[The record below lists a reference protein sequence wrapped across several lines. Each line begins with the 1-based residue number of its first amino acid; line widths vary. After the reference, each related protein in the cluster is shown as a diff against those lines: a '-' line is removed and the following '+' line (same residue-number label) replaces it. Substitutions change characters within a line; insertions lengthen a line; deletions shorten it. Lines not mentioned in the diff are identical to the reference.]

1 MPIRHTTKLA
11 WFFSSLLV
19 KRWMLPDLDVRPVV
33 AELFLTDNCNLRCI
47 SCACWRTETPNEL
60 SRQEW
65 FDVVQQLGD
74 LGFVKLNFTG
84 GEALLRQDVLDIVHY
99 ASAHTDARLHMNTNA
114 ILLTPKMSQDLI
126 DAGIR
131 SFNVSFDGATPEMH
145 DHIRGQR
152 GAFELTME
160 HFRELVRLRDKHH
173 LQLRMCFTVLRKN
186 IRELVDMAK
195 LAQELQVQLFFNVV
209 TDHTFLFRGYNIV
222 SLGNVEDKNL
232 DTALNQLLEWKRKK
246 PKFLPRYS
254 VLCYIGDHFKDQLQ
268 KDLPCT
274 EANLKLMVH
283 SQGQVGGCWAHDPP
297 FSVREEPIAKII
309 DSEKFRKI
317 QTDLFFKRC
326 RGCGS
331 NHSLNL
337 KLEPRALM
345 YDALWEAGVF
355 KKRRRIFAERNLP
368 VRRAG
373 AGV

>member
-1 MPIRHTTKLA
+1 MLLRHTARLA
-11 WFFSSLLV
+11 SFFGSLMV
-19 KRWMLPDLDVRPVV
+19 KRWLLPNLDVQPVV

-47 SCACWRTETPNEL
+47 SCACWRTETPDEL

-65 FDVVQQLGD
+65 FGVIQQLGE

-84 GEALLRQDVLDIVHY
+84 GEALLRPDIQDIVHY
-99 ASAHTDARLHMNTNA
+99 ASSHTDARLHMNTNA
-114 ILLTPKMSQDLI
+114 ILLTPAMSQELI
-126 DAGIR
+126 AAGIR

-145 DHIRGQR
+145 DRIRGQR

-160 HFRELVRLRDKHH
+160 HFRELVRMRDKYG

-186 IRELVDMAK
+186 ICQLVDIAK
-195 LAQELQVQLFFNVV
+195 LAQELRVRLFFNVV

-222 SLGNVEDKNL
+222 SLGNVDDGSL
-232 DTALNQLLEWKRKK
+232 DAALNQLLDWKRKK
-246 PKFLPRYS
+246 PEFIPRYA

-268 KDLPCT
+268 KDLPCV
-274 EANLKLMVH
+274 ESNLKLMVH

-297 FSVREEPIAKII
+297 FSVRKESISKII
-309 DSEKFRKI
+309 GSAQFRRI

-345 YDALWEAGVF
+345 YDALWEAGLF
-355 KKRRRIFAERNLP
+355 KRRRRIFAERNLP
-368 VRRAG
+368 VRRTG
-373 AGV
+373 ARV